1 LTTVSESTN
10 ALKISGLGGTPIP
23 NTSHAIPVIKAG
35 RPIGSYTKPND
46 FGANILAINRNNT
59 RNFPVTFVLA
69 FTFASW
75 M

>member
-1 LTTVSESTN
+1 
-10 ALKISGLGGTPIP
+10 
-23 NTSHAIPVIKAG
+23 VIKAG

-46 FGANILAINRNNT
+46 FGANILAININST